1 MNILIIRLRLVGDV
15 VFTTPAIRALRRRFP
30 DARITYLV
38 ERAAAPIVLG
48 NPHLDEVMVIERTR
62 GWRRLRD
69 DLRLARTL
77 RDRGFD
83 LVIDFHGGPRS
94 SWLTRATGAPRRVG
108 YTIPGRGW
116 LYTDRVHRPR
126 ELRPR
131 HSVSNQSDLLAP
143 LGIPPLDAVA
153 DPAEM
158 TETADARRRVERALA
173 AAGVTDAAELIVMH
187 VSAGNPFRRWPA
199 DAFAEVT
206 VALAR
211 HSAQRRILLTSG
223 PSDAVAVTRIAQ
235 AAREALG
242 ADAAG
247 RVVVT
252 EELGLADLRVLVA
265 RAALYIGGDSGPL
278 HLAATTRTPI
288 VGIYGP
294 TLRERSEPWRD
305 PLLIAEAVE
314 PGPLPCRP
322 CDQRVCA
329 PGDFRCLRQITPQAV
344 ATAADRALARA
355 RTECRAP
362 TPAPTAVLPTASPT
376 ASPTPS
382 PATPPAP
389 SPTAPSSPAA
399 SASSR

>member
-15 VFTTPAIRALRRRFP
+15 VFTTPAIGALRRHFP
-30 DARITYLV
+30 DARLTYLV

-77 RDRGFD
+77 HGRRFD

-94 SWLTRATGAPRRVG
+94 SWLTRVTGAPRRIG
-108 YTIPGRGW
+108 YTIAGRGW
-116 LYTDRVHRPR
+116 MYTDRVHRAR

-131 HSVSNQSDLLAP
+131 HSVANQSDLLAP
-143 LGIPPLDAVA
+143 LGIPPLDPL
-153 DPAEM
+153 DHPAEM
-158 TETADARRRVERALA
+158 TETADARQRVERMLA
-173 AAGVTDAAELIVMH
+173 AAGVTDAAQLIVMH

-199 DAFAEVT
+199 DAFAELT
-206 VALAR
+206 AALAR
-211 HSAQRRILLTSG
+211 SSPGRRILLTSG
-223 PSDAVAVTRIAQ
+223 PADAGAVAQIAQ
-235 AAREALG
+235 SAREALEEE
-242 ADAAG
+242 AAG
-247 RVVVT
+247 RVVLT

-294 TLRERSEPWRD
+294 TLRQRSEPWRD
-305 PLLIAEAVE
+305 PLLITEAVE
-314 PGPLPCRP
+314 PGALPCRP

-329 PGDFRCLRQITPQAV
+329 PGDFRCLRQITPQEVVTV
-344 ATAADRALARA
+344 AERALARA
-355 RTECRAP
+355 RDGLSAGAAAP
-362 TPAPTAVLPTASPT
+362 AAAPTAPPTTASPT
-376 ASPTPS
+376 A
-382 PATPPAP
+382 
-389 SPTAPSSPAA
+389 AA
-399 SASSR
+399 SASGR